1 MTEPFASSASTGGSS
16 GTASANG
23 RVRVSADVGGTFTD
37 VVLVDGRGSVWTHKV
52 PSTPPDFE
60 RAVLDAARLL
70 LERSGTAASEVGE
83 VAHGTTVA
91 TNAVLERRGARTA
104 LVTTGGFRDVLELRR
119 IRAPQIYDLFWD
131 KPPQLV
137 ERGLRLELSERVA
150 ADGEVL
156 RPLVEDEL
164 RTVRERLLGEE
175 IESVA
180 VCLLHSYAHP
190 GHEQAV
196 GDFLTRELPGVP
208 VSLSHQVLP
217 ERKEYERTA
226 TTVVN
231 AYVRPVMKGYLGAL
245 GDGLRAIGCDAPLL
259 IMQSAGGLTPEADA
273 AERPVFVLESG
284 PAAGV
289 LAAAAAA
296 EAGGIDNVITLDMGG
311 TTAKAS
317 MIEGGRVGYSPEYEV
332 GSTLSAGS
340 RLMGGGGE
348 LIRAPSLD
356 IAEVGAG
363 GGSIA
368 FLDAAGGLRVGP
380 RSAGAVPGPVCYG
393 RGGAEPTLTDA
404 DVALGYIRPGALADG
419 EVRIDPEA
427 AAAVIADRIASPLGL
442 DLPAAAEGIH
452 RIANARTMRALR
464 SVSTERG
471 RDPRDFALIAF
482 GGAGPVHAAGLAS
495 ELAIAT
501 VIVPPNPGLFSAVGL
516 LCSGVEHHEVR
527 SCLLS
532 GEQLTPETLA
542 AIRGEIDAALEERF
556 GSEGFAGEEVEL
568 LCSVDM
574 RFKGQASEIRIEL
587 PGAIDGELIP
597 RLSADFE
604 EEHERLYGHRSDPDN
619 PIEVIAVRGIGRT
632 GGTGL
637 PGRTEPAGAAAQG
650 GERVAY
656 FGSHGS
662 ISTPVVARA
671 DLDDWA
677 DGPLLIDEYDSTI
690 VVPPGARA
698 RRDDR
703 GNLLIETGP
712 A

>member
-1 MTEPFASSASTGGSS
+1 MTPPET
-16 GTASANG
+16 GTAAANS

-60 RAVLDAARLL
+60 RAVLEATRHL
-70 LERSGTAASEVGE
+70 LERSGTVASEVGE

-137 ERGLRLELSERVA
+137 DRGLRLELSERLA

-164 RTVRERLLGEE
+164 RAVGERLLGEE

-296 EAGGIDNVITLDMGG
+296 QAAGIGNAVTLDMGG

-317 MIEGGRVGYSPEYEV
+317 IIEGGRVGYSPEYEV

-419 EVRIDPEA
+419 EVSIDPEA
-427 AAAVIADRIASPLGL
+427 AAAVIADRVASPLGL

-482 GGAGPVHAAGLAS
+482 GGAGPVHAAGLAR

-532 GEQLTPETLA
+532 GEQLTPQALA
-542 AIRGEIDAALEERF
+542 AIRGEIDAALMERF
-556 GSEGFAGEEVEL
+556 GSEGFATEEVEL

-587 PGAIDGELIP
+587 PGATDGELIP

-637 PGRTEPAGAAAQG
+637 PGRTEPAGAAPQG
-650 GERVAY
+650 GERAAY

-671 DLDDWA
+671 DLDQWA

-703 GNLLIETGP
+703 GNLLIETGS

>member
-1 MTEPFASSASTGGSS
+1 
-16 GTASANG
+16 
-23 RVRVSADVGGTFTD
+23 
-37 VVLVDGRGSVWTHKV
+37 
-52 PSTPPDFE
+52 
-60 RAVLDAARLL
+60 
-70 LERSGTAASEVGE
+70 
-83 VAHGTTVA
+83 
-91 TNAVLERRGARTA
+91 
-104 LVTTGGFRDVLELRR
+104 
-119 IRAPQIYDLFWD
+119 
-131 KPPQLV
+131 
-137 ERGLRLELSERVA
+137 
-150 ADGEVL
+150 
-156 RPLVEDEL
+156 
-164 RTVRERLLGEE
+164 
-175 IESVA
+175 
-180 VCLLHSYAHP
+180 
-190 GHEQAV
+190 
-196 GDFLTRELPGVP
+196 
-208 VSLSHQVLP
+208 
-217 ERKEYERTA
+217 
-226 TTVVN
+226 
-231 AYVRPVMKGYLGAL
+231 MKGYLGAL
-245 GDGLRAIGCDAPLL
+245 GDGLRGIGCDAPLL

-273 AERPVFVLESG
+273 VERPVFVLESG

-296 EAGGIDNVITLDMGG
+296 EAGGVGNVITLDMGG

-393 RGGAEPTLTDA
+393 RGGTEPTLTDA

-427 AAAVIADRIASPLGL
+427 AAAVIADRVAAPLGL
-442 DLPAAAEGIH
+442 DLLAAAEGIH

-482 GGAGPVHAAGLAS
+482 GGAGPVHAAGLAR
-495 ELAIAT
+495 ELAIGT

-532 GEQLTPETLA
+532 GEQLTPQALA
-542 AIRGEIDAALEERF
+542 AIRGEIDAALGERF
-556 GSEGFAGEEVEL
+556 RSEGFGEDEVEL
-568 LCSVDM
+568 LCSADM

-587 PGAIDGELIP
+587 PGAIDAEVIP
-597 RLSADFE
+597 RLSASFE

-632 GGTGL
+632 GGSGL

-650 GERVAY
+650 GERSAY
-656 FGSHGS
+656 FGDLGS
-662 ISTPVVARA
+662 ISTPVVARG
-671 DLDDWA
+671 DLDQWA